1 MDFRYTNKALP
12 PRINM
17 VKKPDKI
24 KKLENRIAIVE
35 REFIDYEKLAN
46 LDTRVEDAFQIIAT
60 HLNISL
66 SELFEVCRR

>member
-1 MDFRYTNKALP
+1 
-12 PRINM
+12 M